1 MNHFFGQKRQVFG
14 PSAYLCLLSTTLSPY
29 FCYKNGGGA
38 FLIPYLIF
46 LILGGIPIFL
56 LEVGMGQFM
65 ARGGIEVKYNNTN
78 FFFLKFIFK
87 AWNIVPCFK
96 GIGWASLVIV
106 FWLNVYYIVILAW
119 NLFFLFQS
127 FKLVNLKI
135 EIKIFLFFTNLL
147 VTFYRGRNVVKHG
160 ILNAAL
166 SNLSTEPEYAL
177 KTVQLVKML
186 PILSRNTGGTYL
198 SISIFLITIFS

>member
-1 MNHFFGQKRQVFG
+1 M
-14 PSAYLCLLSTTLSPY
+14 
-29 FCYKNGGGA
+29 
-38 FLIPYLIF
+38 
-46 LILGGIPIFL
+46 
-56 LEVGMGQFM
+56 
-65 ARGGIEVKYNNTN
+65 
-78 FFFLKFIFK
+78 
-87 AWNIVPCFK
+87 PCFK

-135 EIKIFLFFTNLL
+135 EIKIFLFLTNLL
-147 VTFYRGRNVVKHG
+147 VTFYRGQNVVKHG